1 MNTPHFVYLFIIWI
15 DIWVVFTFWLLWI
28 MLLWIYVC
36 EFLCEYVFLFLLGI
50 YLGVELLGHTVA
62 VFSFSRNCL
71 LSTVIVPFHVSTSL
85 SPLKIIFHLSQFFK
99 MSVYYLYLIIMN
111 SLEVLPFMTTWMAME
126 GTVLSEL
133 S

>member
-1 MNTPHFVYLFIIWI
+1 M
-15 DIWVVFTFWLLWI
+15 
-28 MLLWIYVC
+28 
-36 EFLCEYVFLFLLGI
+36 FLFLLGI

-71 LSTVIVPFHVSTSL
+71 LSTVVVPFHVSTSL

-111 SLEVLPFMTTWMAME
+111 SLEVLPFVTTWMAME